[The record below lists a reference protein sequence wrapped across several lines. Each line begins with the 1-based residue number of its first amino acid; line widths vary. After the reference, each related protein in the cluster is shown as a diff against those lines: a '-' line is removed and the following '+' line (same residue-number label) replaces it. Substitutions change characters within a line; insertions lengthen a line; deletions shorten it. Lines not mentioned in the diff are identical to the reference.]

1 MMNLQTQHAMLK
13 LLRDRRWA
21 ALATQ
26 GSEGP
31 EVSWVA
37 YASEP
42 DFSGFLLHLSTL
54 AAHTRNLLAHPCA
67 GLAISALERDEEDPQ
82 TLARVTM
89 QGAITVISQ
98 DHADY
103 SAAAQLYQER
113 LPASIP
119 RFAFTDFLLL
129 RLIPTRIRFVGGF
142 AQAYSL
148 DHTELQAA
156 AQCTN

>member
-1 MMNLQTQHAMLK
+1 MMNLQTQHAMAK
-13 LLRDRRWA
+13 LIRDRRWA
-21 ALATQ
+21 ALSTQ
-26 GSEGP
+26 GSDGP

-54 AAHTRNLLAHPCA
+54 AAHTRNLLAHPCV
-67 GLAISALERDEEDPQ
+67 GLAISELERDEEDPQ
-82 TLARVTM
+82 ILARVMM
-89 QGAITVISQ
+89 QGMITVISQ

-103 SAAAQLYQER
+103 SAAARRYQER

-119 RFAFTDFLLL
+119 RFALGDFLLL
-129 RLIPTRIRFVGGF
+129 RLIPTRIRFIGGF

-148 DHTELQAA
+148 DYDGLRAA
-156 AQCTN
+156 TQRTS